1 MKTRSWLHLAL
12 AMPALVLSQQV
23 LHDGSSSLRSAP
35 RILVS
40 DDVYIKQA
48 HGRVSPG
55 TKILTK
61 PVPEA
66 GLTAAT
72 PNPGPTAPATCDA
85 QNASS
90 PACYTATQQTRGR

>member
-1 MKTRSWLHLAL
+1 MKTRSWRHLAL
-12 AMPALVLSQQV
+12 AIPAFVLSHEV
-23 LHDGSSSLRSAP
+23 LCDTGSSSLQPAQRV
-35 RILVS
+35 LVA

-55 TKILTK
+55 TKIFPK

-66 GLTAAT
+66 ITAGT
-72 PNPGPTAPATCDA
+72 PSSGPTAPATCDA

-90 PACYTATQQTRGR
+90 PACYTATQQTRSR